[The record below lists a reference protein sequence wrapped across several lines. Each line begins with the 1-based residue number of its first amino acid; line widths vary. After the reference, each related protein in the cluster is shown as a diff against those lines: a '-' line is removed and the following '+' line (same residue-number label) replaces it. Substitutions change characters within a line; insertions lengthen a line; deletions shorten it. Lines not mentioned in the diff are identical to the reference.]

1 MQNTAKWISIPDDT
15 KCDCPEFKR
24 KIIFEKKIKKAVLY
38 VSAIGVYE
46 CRIDGK
52 KIGCEVLTP
61 GWTNYADHVQYRE
74 YDITD
79 ILQDE
84 SELAILCGKGW
95 AVGRMGWDNED
106 NVYSKKILCMFSLS
120 IDFEDGTTK
129 YIVSDKNTEVWTS
142 YTQFSD
148 IYHGETIDRTVTPK
162 LLGYGVECSFSTR
175 LVPQMGAK
183 IVENEII
190 HPVRYIVTPAGEKVI
205 DFGQNLTGYVK
216 IKINAKS
223 GEKISFRHAEI
234 LDKDGNFY
242 TANLRKARNEIHY
255 VCGGGDEV
263 FKPSLSFQGF
273 RYICLDEY
281 PYDVDLSCFTAIEV
295 HSDIKRTGNFVCGYD
310 KLNMLYSNIVWG
322 QKDNFLDIPTDCPQ
336 RDERLGWTG
345 DAQVFARTAAI
356 NFNVEQFFE
365 KWLCD
370 LRSEQHND
378 GSIPAVIPDCLR
390 QFQQRISAAWADS
403 AVIVPWEMYRAYG
416 NKKILEDNFECMC
429 KWIEYMHNAGDEEY
443 LWIGG
448 DHYGDWLA
456 MDIEGSMEGATDTD
470 LIASCYFAYST
481 SLLIKAGKVIEKDVS
496 VYEMMY
502 PRIVEAIKTRFL
514 KNGLPI
520 SRTQTACV
528 LLIHFG
534 LCDDKERVGSLLIKL
549 IEEYGGRLTTGFVG
563 TPYLLHALSE
573 TGHTDMAYELL
584 LCEGYPSWLY
594 SVNHGATTM
603 WEHWDGIKE
612 DGSFWDTSMNSYN
625 HYAYGSVFD
634 WMFAYIGG
642 VDINDGGEGY
652 SNITIT
658 PVPDKRLGFA
668 DTEIETAYGKIISK
682 WSYRE
687 DFIRYEITVPD
698 GVNTEI
704 KLRDGQQ
711 YNISGGKHIF
721 YTEDEHNEA

>member
-24 KIIFEKKIKKAVLY
+24 KIVFEKKIKKAVLY

-216 IKINAKS
+216 IKINAKR

-281 PYDVDLSCFTAIEV
+281 PYAVDLSCFTAIEV

-481 SLLIKAGKVIEKDVS
+481 SLLIKAGKVIGKDVS

-502 PRIVEAIKTRFL
+502 PRIVEAIKTRFF

-534 LCDDKERVGSLLIKL
+534 LCDDKERVGTLLVKL

-642 VDINDGGEGY
+642 IDINDGGEGY
-652 SNITIT
+652 SNITIA

-721 YTEDEHNEA
+721 YTEDKHNEA

>member
-1 MQNTAKWISIPDDT
+1 MQNNAKWIGIPEGAS
-15 KCDCPEFKR
+15 CDCPKFKR
-24 KIIFEKKIKKAVLY
+24 KIAFNNKVKKAVLC

-74 YDITD
+74 YNITD
-79 ILQDE
+79 ILQDN

-95 AVGRMGWDNED
+95 AVGRMGWDDED

-120 IDFEDGTTK
+120 IEFENGTTQH
-129 YIVSDKNTEVWTS
+129 IVSDKETEVWTS

-148 IYHGETIDRTVTPK
+148 IYNGETIDKTIKPQF
-162 LLGYGVECSFSTR
+162 LGYSKECNFNTK
-175 LVPQMGAK
+175 LVPQMGEK
-183 IVENEII
+183 IIEKEVI
-190 HPVRYIVTPAGEKVI
+190 HPVKYIVTPAGEKVI

-216 IKINAKS
+216 ISIKGKY
-223 GEKISFRHAEI
+223 GDRISFRHAEI

-242 TANLRKARNEIHY
+242 TANMRKAKNEIHY
-255 VCGGGDEV
+255 ICGGGEEI

-281 PYDVDLSCFTAIEV
+281 PQDVDLNCFTAIEV
-295 HSDIKRTGNFVCGYD
+295 HSDIKRTGTFVCGYD
-310 KLNMLYSNIVWG
+310 KLNMLYSNIIWG

-345 DAQVFARTAAI
+345 DAQIFARTAAI
-356 NFNVEQFFE
+356 NFNVENFFD

-370 LRSEQHND
+370 MRSEQHDD

-390 QFQQRISAAWADS
+390 QFQRRISAAWADS
-403 AVIVPWEMYRAYG
+403 AVIIPWELYRAYG
-416 NKKILEDNFECMC
+416 NKKILEDNFECMHR
-429 KWIEYMHNAGDEEY
+429 WIEYMHRAGDEEY
-443 LWIGG
+443 LWMGG

-456 MDIEGSMEGATDTD
+456 MDVEGSKNGITDID
-470 LIASCYFAYST
+470 LIASCFFAYST
-481 SLLIKAGKVIEKDVS
+481 ELFIKAGKTIGKDVS
-496 VYEMMY
+496 AYETMY
-502 PRIVEAIKTRFL
+502 PKIIEAIRIRFL
-514 KNGLPI
+514 ENGLPI

-534 LCDDKERVGSLLIKL
+534 VCDDMKKVGDLLVKI
-549 IEEYGGRLTTGFVG
+549 IEEHGGKLTTGFVG

-573 TGHTDMAYELL
+573 TGHTDTAYELL
-584 LCEGYPSWLY
+584 LYDGYPSWLY

-612 DGSFWDTSMNSYN
+612 DGSFWDVNMNSYN

-634 WMFAYIGG
+634 WIFAYVGG
-642 VDINDGGEGY
+642 IDINDGGEGY
-652 SNITIT
+652 SNIKIA
-658 PVPDKRLGFA
+658 PVPDIRLGFA
-668 DTEIETAYGKIISK
+668 DTGIETKYGKITSS
-682 WSYRE
+682 WCYRE
-687 DFIRYEITVPD
+687 DFVRYEITIPD
-698 GVNTEI
+698 GVRAEVSLNN
-704 KLRDGQQ
+704 GQK
-711 YNISGGKHIF
+711 YNITGGSHIF
-721 YTEDEHNEA
+721 YTEI